1 MNEFDKILADFHAQ
15 NMVISE
21 MLREAEFLSSKN
33 DISSLQIALQMYN
46 QITYQT
52 GTCEKFELRK
62 KQIREKIENL
72 K

>member
-33 DISSLQIALQMYN
+33 DISSLQRALQMYN